1 MYFISAGLA
10 PSKRKIGIP
19 TVKHYLRSPPKYH
32 SSSGRSGSEARC
44 SFFQNRTFS
53 ALQPP
58 PPPAL
63 FFIYTVP
70 PSSIASLQNN
80 PPSCHPL
87 CLCCS
92 TSEDI
97 SLYIAC
103 PPSVSLS
110 WNWQSSDSQW
120 RPLTLLFLRSLH
132 LLSSRPPLSL
142 PALTLWVLLLYTP
155 SIALNCWN
163 TSLVTFDAHNPSF
176 SFPNSHSSLLIL
188 LRCPKWAMKIS
199 LFHFCDLNR
208 CGKTPGCV

>member
-19 TVKHYLRSPPKYH
+19 TAKHYLRSPPKYPQAGVDLRHVALFSKTEPSAH
-32 SSSGRSGSEARC
+32 SS
-44 SFFQNRTFS
+44 
-53 ALQPP
+53 P

-176 SFPNSHSSLLIL
+176 SFPNSQSSLLIL

-199 LFHFCDLNR
+199 LF
-208 CGKTPGCV
+208 TSVT